1 MGAGSIPPQMDYLPT
16 GGFYRRALYAAAARC
31 DLLGLLHLALGLARE
46 CEYLRTWA
54 RENGLNPPRF
64 EATTEQAAQLGATLV
79 PVADAVNRSQ
89 ICADGAEFAPLA
101 TRSRSLVQRGA

>member
-1 MGAGSIPPQMDYLPT
+1 MDSPYCPT

-54 RENGLNPPRF
+54 RENGLTPPHF
-64 EATTEQAAQLGATLV
+64 EATTEQAAQLGAELL
-79 PVADAVNRSQ
+79 PVAEAVTRSR
-89 ICADGAEFAPLA
+89 IGADGAEFVPAAP
-101 TRSRSLVQRGA
+101 RSPSQARRGA